1 MSTVDIGFLGVTIF
15 HVTLSGSQYLYH
27 VVAIKI
33 LNKIMIQVENIN
45 KNTVLNVVEM
55 NFDVVVS
62 VSSALFVPETQGM

>member
-1 MSTVDIGFLGVTIF
+1 MDKNQYYTFIYTIF
-15 HVTLSGSQYLYH
+15 HVTLSGSQYLYN

-45 KNTVLNVVEM
+45 KITMLNVVKM
-55 NFDVVVS
+55 NLDVVIS

>member
-1 MSTVDIGFLGVTIF
+1 
-15 HVTLSGSQYLYH
+15 
-27 VVAIKI
+27 
-33 LNKIMIQVENIN
+33 MIQVDNIN

>member
-1 MSTVDIGFLGVTIF
+1 MSTVNIGFLGVTIS
-15 HVTLSGSQYLYH
+15 HVTLSGSQHLYN

-45 KNTVLNVVEM
+45 KITMLNVVKM
-55 NFDVVVS
+55 NLDVVIS

>member
-1 MSTVDIGFLGVTIF
+1 MDKNQYYTFIYTIF
-15 HVTLSGSQYLYH
+15 HVTLSDSQYLYN

-45 KNTVLNVVEM
+45 KITMLNVVKM
-55 NFDVVVS
+55 NLDVVVS